1 MYRFLLSVALVL
13 AVMSSILGQ
22 RTIHG
27 KVTDPNTGEGL
38 IGANVV
44 VKGTGLGTVT
54 DFDGS
59 YTITVP
65 DSATTLAISY
75 TGYSTVELTITD
87 SDVMDVALGEGK
99 LLEEVV
105 LVGYGTVK
113 REDATGSVQSV
124 SSKDFNKG
132 AITAP
137 QELLAGKIPGV
148 VVIAPD
154 GAPGSGATIRI
165 RGESSLSASNDPLI
179 VIDGVPIENGGING
193 GRNPLNVINPNDIET
208 FTVLKDASAAA
219 IYGNRAAAG
228 VILIT
233 TKKGTVGKKL
243 RIGYNGNISS
253 STAENRVDALDAQD
267 YRALMYS
274 RYDSNDVDDAKI
286 LALMG
291 DANTNW
297 QDEIYQ
303 TAIGTDH
310 NLYATGG
317 LGIVPFRIS
326 LGYTNKEGIL
336 TTDKFEKTSAAVN
349 LTPGFFDNTLQVN
362 AHFKGAWTH
371 NRFADRGAI
380 GNALNFDPTQA
391 VYDSLSPYSGFTAWT
406 QNDGSPNTLG
416 PTNPIALLTL
426 KDDESDETRY
436 LTNLGLD
443 YRIPFFPD
451 LRANLNLAYDYALG
465 EGTVDID
472 TTASFAY
479 NAVTGGGQHNV
490 YEQTKKNSLLE
501 FYLNYK
507 RTFGDHSIDLLGG
520 YSWQH
525 FEVDNSFTNSDYAGT
540 PSQTTT
546 GGDPAEYYL
555 ISEYGRLNYGFKD
568 RYLLTLTLRR
578 DGTSRFA
585 PDNRWVFS
593 LLPHWLLK

>member
-1 MYRFLLSVALVL
+1 MCIR
-13 AVMSSILGQ
+13 
-22 RTIHG
+22 
-27 KVTDPNTGEGL
+27 
-38 IGANVV
+38 
-44 VKGTGLGTVT
+44 
-54 DFDGS
+54 
-59 YTITVP
+59 
-65 DSATTLAISY
+65 DS
-75 TGYSTVELTITD
+75 
-87 SDVMDVALGEGK
+87 
-99 LLEEVV
+99 
-105 LVGYGTVK
+105 
-113 REDATGSVQSV
+113 
-124 SSKDFNKG
+124 
-132 AITAP
+132 
-137 QELLAGKIPGV
+137 
-148 VVIAPD
+148 
-154 GAPGSGATIRI
+154 
-165 RGESSLSASNDPLI
+165 
-179 VIDGVPIENGGING
+179 
-193 GRNPLNVINPNDIET
+193 
-208 FTVLKDASAAA
+208 
-219 IYGNRAAAG
+219 
-228 VILIT
+228 
-233 TKKGTVGKKL
+233 
-243 RIGYNGNISS
+243 
-253 STAENRVDALDAQD
+253 
-267 YRALMYS
+267 
-274 RYDSNDVDDAKI
+274 
-286 LALMG
+286 
-291 DANTNW
+291 
-297 QDEIYQ
+297 
-303 TAIGTDH
+303 
-310 NLYATGG
+310 
-317 LGIVPFRIS
+317 
-326 LGYTNKEGIL
+326 
-336 TTDKFEKTSAAVN
+336 
-349 LTPGFFDNTLQVN
+349 
-362 AHFKGAWTH
+362 FKGAWTH

-585 PDNRWVFS
+585 PDNRWGLFPAAALAVKVIENDNANFNNLKVRLGWGTTGQQEIGDYYAYLARYEYGIGNSARYQLGDEFITTLRPNAYDANIKWEETETFNLGFDFS
-593 LLPHWLLK
+593 IIKNRLTGS